1 MMQKKSVG
9 RIDEHLSREHRWRTR
24 RPNAHWPIR
33 RAHHSERCKEKPT
46 GRMPTRRVPVKERA
60 EGTGAGSFAS
70 RQWAQSNHITV
81 KRLRH
86 TTRIVD
92 QIFPEPAIAPTY
104 ECAARAGQGF
114 IREGSQRIAALSAR
128 SLL

>member
-1 MMQKKSVG
+1 MLPGRYGALTIPNVAKK
-9 RIDEHLSREHRWRTR
+9 D
-24 RPNAHWPIR
+24 
-33 RAHHSERCKEKPT
+33 
-46 GRMPTRRVPVKERA
+46 RRVVCRPVGPVKERA
-60 EGTGAGSFAS
+60 EGAGAGSFAS

-81 KRLRH
+81 NRLRH

-104 ECAARAGQGF
+104 ECAARVGQGF
-114 IREGSQRIAALSAR
+114 NREGSQRIAALSAR